1 MSGPDLGA
9 GLRLAARRLTRS
21 PGFSLVVLAITALA
35 VAALLTLGTAAM
47 TLLWRPLPYVHGERL
62 VQVQGFAS
70 QMQASIGFA
79 PGLLEPLAAMP
90 GVEAIGVYDYA
101 PPLYDAQGHAF
112 ENIRVQPG
120 LAELLGARPQLGR
133 LIQAEDGDDVV
144 VLSDAAWRGRFGAD
158 PGVVGRRID
167 FDGQRLGVVGVL
179 APDFHFPDR
188 STAIWRA
195 LRLTPDQRSGTEAFN
210 FGAVQVLAR
219 LAPDVSPAS
228 LEAALQAGPG
238 QRPEL
243 EPMRQ
248 FLGLRLTATSLRRA
262 WDAGRST
269 QLGLLAAAAGAV
281 MLLLL
286 ANLGSLWLARCLQ
299 RARELAVRSA
309 LGASARRMAT
319 ELVLE
324 VALLASG
331 AVMLGLLAVPP
342 GLAMLESLA
351 VLDPNAAHAPVLD
364 AATVAAAV
372 LLALLLIGLL
382 SLAPIW
388 VARRARAE
396 GLLAQGMRGLGA
408 GRSAGTLRRALVALQ
423 VALAVSLLC
432 GAGLLTRSLVELV
445 RQDVGFDPDGVS
457 LVMLEARGGAPVPG
471 DEGRAALA
479 TLRAAFAGIPGI
491 SDASFANA
499 PPFSYSES
507 ISSLLVEGAGEAE
520 VSARNLDVDAHYL
533 GALGMPILRGRG
545 FVAEDAT
552 EAEPGILVDER
563 FVALYLDQREP
574 LGVRVRVG
582 GGPGSTPA
590 WSRIVGVVPQ
600 VRHMQLAERGEQAT
614 FYRLDE
620 TPALSRGRAILV
632 VRSELPGVELA
643 RIAREHAAAVG
654 LRATD
659 VASLDRRMRDSLG
672 HRLSLMGL
680 VGGFALF
687 GVLLAGVGLFA
698 LVAFSVQRRLAE
710 FGLRLALGARP
721 SDLRRLALREGLL
734 VALPGLL
741 VGTLGA
747 IAVGRLLASQLY
759 RVTAAD
765 PVTLGGVVLLALGL
779 VLVACLGPA
788 RRAARL
794 DPLSTLRH
802 D

>member
-1 MSGPDLGA
+1 VSGSDLGA
-9 GLRLAARRLTRS
+9 GLRLASRRLMHS

-47 TLLWRPLPYVHGERL
+47 SLLWRPLPYVHGERL

-79 PGLLEPLAAMP
+79 PGLLDPLAALP

-101 PPLYDAQGHAF
+101 PPLYDAQGQAF
-112 ENIRVQPG
+112 ANIRVQPG
-120 LAELLGARPQLGR
+120 LADLLGARPQLGR

-158 PGVVGRRID
+158 PAVVGRRID
-167 FDGQRLGVVGVL
+167 FDGQRLAVVGVL
-179 APDFHFPDR
+179 ARGFHFPDR
-188 STAIWRA
+188 STALWRP
-195 LRLTPDQRSGTEAFN
+195 LRLTPEQRTGTEAFN

-219 LAPDVSPAS
+219 LAPGISPRG
-228 LEAALQAGPG
+228 LGAALQAGPG

-248 FLGLRLTATSLRRA
+248 FLGLRLTVTSLREA

-286 ANLGSLWLARCLQ
+286 ANLASLWLARCLQ

-309 LGASARRMAT
+309 LGASARRMAG

-324 VALLASG
+324 VAVLASG
-331 AVMLGLLAVPP
+331 AVLLGLLAVPP
-342 GLAMLESLA
+342 GLAMLESLG
-351 VLDPNAAHAPVLD
+351 VLDPDAAHVPMLD
-364 AATVAAAV
+364 ASTVAAAV
-372 LLALLLIGLL
+372 MLGVLLIALL
-382 SLAPIW
+382 SLAPVW

-457 LVMLEARGGAPVPG
+457 LVMLEARRDTKANEG
-471 DEGRAALA
+471 EGRATLGALRTALA
-479 TLRAAFAGIPGI
+479 GTPGV
-491 SDASFANA
+491 SHVSFANA

-507 ISSLLVEGAGEAE
+507 VSSLLVEGTGEAE
-520 VSARNLDVDAHYL
+520 VSARNLDVDADYFA
-533 GALGMPILRGRG
+533 ALGMPILRGRG
-545 FVAEDAT
+545 FGAEDASS
-552 EAEPGILVDER
+552 AEPGILVDER
-563 FVALYLDQREP
+563 FVALHLGDRDP

-582 GGPGSTPA
+582 GGPDVAPA
-590 WSRIVGVVPQ
+590 WSRIIGVVPQ
-600 VRHMQLAERGEQAT
+600 VRHMRLEERAEQAA
-614 FYRLDE
+614 FYRLDA

-632 VRSELPGVELA
+632 VRSDLPGAELA
-643 RIAREHAAAVG
+643 RIAREQATSVG

-659 VASLDRRMRDSLG
+659 VASLDRRMRDSLA
-672 HRLSLMGL
+672 HRISLMGL
-680 VGGFALF
+680 VGGFALL

-721 SDLRRLALREGLL
+721 SDLRWLALREGLL

-747 IAVGRLLASQLY
+747 IAVGRLLAAQLY

-779 VLVACLGPA
+779 VLLACLGPA

-794 DPLSTLRH
+794 DPLATLRH